1 MFNSDKLLWTNGYY
15 LRDMSAEAL
24 ADALLDFWRA
34 YPPKEIP
41 DLPERDHL
49 VRIVPLIGERIK
61 TLADAAPLIQFFFRD
76 TVDYE
81 TDELV
86 QKGMDRAG
94 AANAL
99 EKALAALA
107 GTEPFDSA
115 TTEAEMRP
123 LAKELGLK
131 AGQLFGA
138 IRVATSGLRVAPPLF
153 ESLEIL
159 GRERT
164 LSSMKKALERL
175 RASESTG

>member
-1 MFNSDKLLWTNGYY
+1 
-15 LRDMSAEAL
+15 MS
-24 ADALLDFWRA
+24 ADALAGALLEYWGT
-34 YPPKEIP
+34 YPPDEIP
-41 DLPERDHL
+41 GLPEKEHL

-61 TLADAAPLIQFFFRD
+61 TLADAAPLIQFFFRE

-81 TDELV
+81 TEELV

-99 EKALAALA
+99 EQALDVLAATSPFDA
-107 GTEPFDSA
+107 GTM
-115 TTEAEMRP
+115 EAGMRP
-123 LAKELGLK
+123 LAKDLGLK

-164 LSSMKKALERL
+164 LSSIEKAVERL
-175 RASESTG
+175 RSPESVA

>member
-1 MFNSDKLLWTNGYY
+1 
-15 LRDMSAEAL
+15 
-24 ADALLDFWRA
+24 
-34 YPPKEIP
+34 
-41 DLPERDHL
+41 
-49 VRIVPLIGERIK
+49 
-61 TLADAAPLIQFFFRD
+61 
-76 TVDYE
+76 
-81 TDELV
+81 
-86 QKGMDRAG
+86 MDRAG

-99 EKALAALA
+99 EKALDVLA
-107 GTEPFDSA
+107 GTEPFDAS

-164 LSSMKKALERL
+164 LSSIAKAVEQL